1 MVTCS
6 LVHLMQWFRK
16 VLKLFTNNMFK
27 VVLCCIYNK
36 NINKKRFLTPNN
48 IRQYGHW
55 TNQRP
60 SPTSRLLCPRGHHH
74 LHFKLNYP
82 STDHNHVIKPVRV
95 QSNSS
100 PPAKKRLKENV
111 GVEPS
116 LLTYSRETR
125 RLLHV
130 SGSHNF
136 PVHTHSNMTMK
147 SG

>member
-1 MVTCS
+1 MDT
-6 LVHLMQWFRK
+6 
-16 VLKLFTNNMFK
+16 
-27 VVLCCIYNK
+27 
-36 NINKKRFLTPNN
+36 
-48 IRQYGHW
+48 G
-55 TNQRP
+55 
-60 SPTSRLLCPRGHHH
+60 PTSD
-74 LHFKLNYP
+74 LHQPVVFSALEATTTFKLNYP

-116 LLTYSRETR
+116 LLTYKRETR